1 MKAVITDKEGNIC
14 GRKEETLAD
23 ITDGEIKNKVI
34 EVVLDKNAIVCPTE
48 FLWFPAKKSWLK
60 SPANCQK
67 FLMNQTSCCICIFGA
82 PAFLVILLAFYFFRK
97 KNRSRQSFGGFVCRR
112 SYNVLRLGFGCDAD
126 ISRVG
131 RRDQHL

>member
-34 EVVLDKNAIVCPTE
+34 EVVLDKKCDSLSYGVS
-48 FLWFPAKKSWLK
+48 LVSG
-60 SPANCQK
+60 QK
-67 FLMNQTSCCICIFGA
+67 ELAEESGKLPKVFNEPNLLSYLYFGA
-82 PAFLVILLAFYFFRK
+82 PAFLVILLAFYFSGK

-112 SYNVLRLGFGCDAD
+112 SYNVLRLGFGRDAD